1 MSHRSGSSRTRS
13 QSVCVLFGIALFVLL
28 PATGSASPADSLG
41 REGQTAIDSDGD
53 GIADEFDPD
62 DDNDGTADD
71 QEGSAGNP
79 GPDILDPGKDSDTD
93 GIPNVLDP
101 DDNNNAVAD
110 EDDPTS
116 VPPSGGGSSSSPPSQ
131 GPAPDSPR
139 PPTVSNT
146 SISTHTDINTNT
158 STITNSN
165 DVGEGPLVI
174 QALPVTGS
182 GPQVSA
188 NVLIPA
194 LSAIAVLLGSG
205 GGWLVMVRRTTNQR
219 TPSGVSSPMCPSE
232 CSVTL

>member
-1 MSHRSGSSRTRS
+1 MIHHNESFRTRIRVFIILAS
-13 QSVCVLFGIALFVLL
+13 IAVFSLL
-28 PATGSASPADSLG
+28 PAAVSASPAESSGPDRAAG
-41 REGQTAIDSDGD
+41 VDSDGD

-116 VPPSGGGSSSSPPSQ
+116 FPPSGGGSSSSPPSQ

-146 SISTHTDINTNT
+146 SISTHTDINTNTNT

-205 GGWLVMVRRTTNQR
+205 GGWLVMVRLTTNQR
-219 TPSGVSSPMCPSE
+219 TPSRP
-232 CSVTL
+232 